1 MRLLTSAAA
10 IAAAVILPV
19 AAHTA
24 DTLVKLTVDASEP
37 WASVRAD

>member
-24 DTLVKLTVDASEP
+24 DAPVKVTVDASEP